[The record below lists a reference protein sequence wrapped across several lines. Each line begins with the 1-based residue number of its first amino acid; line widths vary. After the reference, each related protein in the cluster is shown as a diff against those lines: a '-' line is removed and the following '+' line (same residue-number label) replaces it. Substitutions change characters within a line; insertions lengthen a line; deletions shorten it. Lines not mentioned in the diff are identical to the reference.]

1 MILDLRMQGLM
12 IPSSVQP
19 RVLTD
24 LKYLKNVNLTL
35 LCILFRLHFS
45 LDTEFTITFQLLG
58 IHHFEWNFLKSS

>member
-45 LDTEFTITFQLLG
+45 LDTELTITFQLLC